1 MPLLL
6 LVGRC
11 LIALMFLSS
20 GWTAFSDIAGTAAYF
35 ESLGFPLPT
44 LVTVGTGAFEI
55 AAPLMLV
62 VGWQAR
68 IAAGALAA
76 FAVVASF
83 AGHYGQGEGGMAF
96 WHTQMLLKDIAVA
109 GGLLGFVAHGAGR
122 LSLDARRV

>member
-11 LIALMFLSS
+11 LIAVMFLWS
-20 GWTAFSDIAGTAAYF
+20 GWTALSDISGTAAYF

-44 LVTVGTGAFEI
+44 LVTVGTGIFEV
-55 AAPLMLV
+55 AASLLLI
-62 VGWQAR
+62 VGWHTR
-68 IAAGALAA
+68 LVAAALAG

-83 AGHYGQGEGGMAF
+83 TGHYGQGEGAMAF

-122 LSLDARRV
+122 LSLDARRR